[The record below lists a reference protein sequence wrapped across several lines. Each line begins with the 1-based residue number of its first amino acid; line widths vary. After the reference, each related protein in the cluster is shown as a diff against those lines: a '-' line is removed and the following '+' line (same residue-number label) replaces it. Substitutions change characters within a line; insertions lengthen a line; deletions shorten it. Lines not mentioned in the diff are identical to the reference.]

1 MIDLS
6 PYKLGET
13 QELFTVETQEDF
25 RQLLVTMSRQAQQ
38 RIWIFSHNLDIRI
51 YADNELY
58 EAIKNLAIRS
68 PRTHIHILVQDSEH
82 MVKNDHRLLRLA
94 QRISSHIQVKITAK
108 EHQDIYQTFI
118 IFDDR
123 GYIMHEDPL
132 RFKARADF
140 YNPLK
145 TRKLAEQFSE
155 MWEVGVVDNRIRRL
169 SL

>member
-1 MIDLS
+1 MIDLNNF
-6 PYKLGET
+6 KLGET
-13 QELFTVETQEDF
+13 DQLITVATQEDF
-25 RQLLVTMSRQAQQ
+25 KQLLISMSRQAQH

-51 YADNELY
+51 YDNNELY

-68 PRTHIHILVQDSEH
+68 PRTHINILVQDSEH
-82 MVKNDHRLLRLA
+82 MVKHDHSLLRLA
-94 QRISSHIQVKITAK
+94 QRISSHIQVKITAR

-123 GYIMHEDPL
+123 GYIIHEDPI
-132 RFKARADF
+132 RFNARGNF
-140 YNPLK
+140 YDPLE

-155 MWEVGVVDNRIRRL
+155 MWEMGIIDNRIRRL

>member
-1 MIDLS
+1 MIDLDN
-6 PYKLGET
+6 YKLGET
-13 QELFTVETQEDF
+13 QELITVDNQDDF
-25 RQLLVTMSRQAQQ
+25 RQLLITMSQQAQH

-51 YADNELY
+51 YDNNELY

-68 PRTHIHILVQDSEH
+68 PRTHINILVQDSEH
-82 MVKNDHRLLRLA
+82 MVKNDHRLLHLA
-94 QRISSHIQVKITAK
+94 QRISSHMQVKLTAR

-123 GYIMHEDPL
+123 GYIIHEDPL
-132 RFKARADF
+132 RFNARADF
-140 YNPLK
+140 YNPLE

-155 MWEVGVVDNRIRRL
+155 MWEVGVIDNRLRRL